1 MRSFKTIVPALMF
14 SAALVASTSVMA
26 NPVTAGA
33 GGGHSNISGVH
44 GGGNTSGTHGGG
56 NTSGT
61 HGGGNTSG
69 VTKPGKSN

>member
-44 GGGNTSGTHGGG
+44 GGGNTSGAHGNG
-56 NTSGT
+56 NTAGATGT
-61 HGGGNTSG
+61 G
-69 VTKPGKSN
+69 GKSH